1 VVAYRIV
8 AAKEDETVR
17 WERSSKL
24 IAVAKARVWVSEG
37 WEVVITDDEGEK
49 VDPAEFAAPLS

>member
-1 VVAYRIV
+1 
-8 AAKEDETVR
+8 VR

-37 WEVVITDDEGEK
+37 WEVVITDDEGDK